1 MSNRYSKLAIVTA
14 TLLLAATF
22 IPASAHH
29 SVAAE
34 YGNAPRVYF
43 EGDVSELYWVPPHVR
58 IRAVATEGGDI
69 PPGDTWDLTTHP
81 PGILA
86 RNYDFPPGSVEVGDH
101 IRVYGRASQF
111 GLPRFAIFSMSV
123 NGGEEKI
130 LSPTADDRVA
140 R

>member
-1 MSNRYSKLAIVTA
+1 MRTRFS
-14 TLLLAATF
+14 LAALMAAAALF
-22 IPASAHH
+22 AGAVLPVSAHH

-43 EGDVSELYWVPPHVR
+43 VGEVTELFWTPPHVR
-58 IRAVATEGGDI
+58 IRAVSTAGGDI
-69 PPGDTWDLTTHP
+69 PAGDTWDLTTHP

-86 RNYDFPPGSVEVGDH
+86 RNYDFPPGSVKVGDH

-123 NGGEEKI
+123 NGGDEQM
-130 LSPTADDRVA
+130 LSPTSDDRA
-140 R
+140 P